1 MSKLIIRGGRPIGGV
16 HHVPGNKNAALPML
30 AAALMTREPVTL
42 ENLPDIRDVRVM
54 VEGLKELG
62 VKVEG
67 SVTDHRITVC
77 AARLKADATVS
88 ASVCSRIRTS
98 FLFAAPM
105 LGRKGRIRLC
115 AAPGGDSIGR
125 RRLDTHI
132 EGFAALG
139 AKCRMRKGR
148 GCTFTAESRLKG
160 TYFMLDE
167 PSVMATENL
176 LMAAV
181 LAEGRTVLYNTA
193 CEPHIRDLGNML
205 IAMGA
210 RIEGLGTNR
219 ITVDGVDRLGGGTFR
234 VSGDAIEA
242 ASYIVAAAVTH
253 GALTLEGIEA
263 ETMKVVEPVFRKFG
277 VRWTYEGE
285 RTLRLPAKQRLC
297 TAYDLGAAIPKIED
311 GPWPMTPTDL
321 MSVLIVLGTQTRGT
335 ELFFEK
341 MFESR
346 LYFVDHLI
354 GMGAKIVQCDP
365 HRAVVTGPT
374 KLQGGVVSSPDI
386 RAGMALIV
394 AALCARG
401 TTVILNAESID
412 RGYERIEATLKAL
425 GADIVREAEA

>member
-30 AAALMTREPVTL
+30 AAALLTREPVTL

-67 SVTDHRITVC
+67 SVADHRITVC

-148 GCTFTAESRLKG
+148 GCTFTAESRLTG

>member
-30 AAALMTREPVTL
+30 AAALLTREPVTL

-67 SVTDHRITVC
+67 SVADHRITVC
-77 AARLKADATVS
+77 AARPKADATVS
-88 ASVCSRIRTS
+88 VSVCSRIRTS

-148 GCTFTAESRLKG
+148 GCTFTAESRLTG

>member
-67 SVTDHRITVC
+67 SVADHRITVC

-263 ETMKVVEPVFRKFG
+263 ETMKVIEPVFRKFG

>member
-30 AAALMTREPVTL
+30 AAALLTREPVTL

-67 SVTDHRITVC
+67 SVADHRITVC

-105 LGRKGRIRLC
+105 LGRKGRVRLC

-148 GCTFTAESRLKG
+148 GCTFTAESRLTG

>member
-1 MSKLIIRGGRPIGGV
+1 MSKLVIRGGRPISGV

-30 AAALMTREPVTL
+30 AAALLTAEPVTI

-54 VEGLKELG
+54 VEGLRELG
-62 VKVEG
+62 AKVTGDVAE
-67 SVTDHRITVC
+67 HRITVH
-77 AARLKADATVS
+77 ASRLRTDPTVS
-88 ASVCSRIRTS
+88 AHVCARIRTS

-105 LGRKGRIRLC
+105 LGRRGRIRLS

-125 RRLDTHI
+125 RRLDTHV

-139 AKCRMRKGR
+139 ARGRMRKGC
-148 GCTFTAESRLKG
+148 GCTFTAETRLKG

-193 CEPHIRDLGNML
+193 CEPHICDLGNML

-219 ITVDGVDRLGGGTFR
+219 ITVDGVERLFGGTFR
-234 VSGDAIEA
+234 VSGDVIEA

-253 GALTLEGIEA
+253 GSLTLEGVDSES
-263 ETMKVVEPVFRKFG
+263 MRVVEPVFRKFG
-277 VRWTYEGE
+277 VRWIYEGGQ
-285 RTLRLPAKQRLC
+285 TLRLPAKQRLR
-297 TAYDLGAAIPKIED
+297 TKYDLGAAIPKIED

-321 MSVLIVLGTQTRGT
+321 MSVLIVLATQTRGT

-374 KLQGGVVSSPDI
+374 RLQGGAVSSPDI

-401 TTVILNAESID
+401 TTVIRNAESID
-412 RGYERIEATLKAL
+412 RGYERIEETLRQL
-425 GADIVREAEA
+425 GADIVRMPDA

>member
-67 SVTDHRITVC
+67 SVADHWITVC

>member
-30 AAALMTREPVTL
+30 AAALLTREPVTL

-67 SVTDHRITVC
+67 SVVDHRITVC

-148 GCTFTAESRLKG
+148 GCTFTAESRLTG

>member
-30 AAALMTREPVTL
+30 AAALLTREPVTL

-67 SVTDHRITVC
+67 SVADHRITVC

-88 ASVCSRIRTS
+88 VSVCSRIRTS

-148 GCTFTAESRLKG
+148 GCTFTAESRLTG

>member
-54 VEGLKELG
+54 VEGLTELG

-67 SVTDHRITVC
+67 RVADHRITVC

-425 GADIVREAEA
+425 GADIVREVEA